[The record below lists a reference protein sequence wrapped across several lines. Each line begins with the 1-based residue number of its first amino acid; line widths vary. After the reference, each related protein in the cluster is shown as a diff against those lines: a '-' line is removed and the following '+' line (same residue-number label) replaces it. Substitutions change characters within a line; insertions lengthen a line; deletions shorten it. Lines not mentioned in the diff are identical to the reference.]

1 MCKSNECKVI
11 SCKGR
16 VVNKEYCRKHLK
28 ALLDGTLECK
38 VSDCNREM
46 LYDGYCGKHHMQ
58 WRRYDR
64 VFTDL
69 EFKEIKPNL
78 FCKVD
83 GCLSKRNSGGYCE
96 EHGYVKLD
104 EKFKDKCKEKGC
116 SSKSVEGDLCIEH
129 YIEKKKLNLK
139 DTVTP
144 YDKGEDRTGT
154 MCKIVYCCNGQEIDG
169 YCGKHAIL
177 ISLGKLEEEMS
188 RRGTVKCKVD
198 GCESW
203 VKNGTLC
210 PMHKAHMKRY
220 GRVLTKEEH
229 KQKTPKAYCRAEGCY
244 VREPKG
250 RYCEDHQDIGMK
262 ELKTSKIK
270 DNLCLHEN
278 CKRKVFINN
287 ICTTH
292 YIKDEGEIS
301 LNGVSTPYDKGE
313 DRTGT
318 MCKIVYCCNGQE
330 IDGYCTKHAIL
341 IHANKLESE
350 MKRIG
355 RVKCKIDDC
364 IQWSKTDG
372 LCARHKNQERRY
384 GKALTD
390 KEFKEKKPH

>member
-169 YCGKHAIL
+169 YC
-177 ISLGKLEEEMS
+177 
-188 RRGTVKCKVD
+188 
-198 GCESW
+198 
-203 VKNGTLC
+203 
-210 PMHKAHMKRY
+210 
-220 GRVLTKEEH
+220 
-229 KQKTPKAYCRAEGCY
+229 
-244 VREPKG
+244 
-250 RYCEDHQDIGMK
+250 
-262 ELKTSKIK
+262 
-270 DNLCLHEN
+270 
-278 CKRKVFINN
+278 
-287 ICTTH
+287 
-292 YIKDEGEIS
+292 
-301 LNGVSTPYDKGE
+301 
-313 DRTGT
+313 
-318 MCKIVYCCNGQE
+318 
-330 IDGYCTKHAIL
+330 
-341 IHANKLESE
+341 
-350 MKRIG
+350 
-355 RVKCKIDDC
+355 
-364 IQWSKTDG
+364 
-372 LCARHKNQERRY
+372 
-384 GKALTD
+384 
-390 KEFKEKKPH
+390 